1 MLVNTN
7 LRRFNMNGND
17 IAININLEKKMNF
30 LFNYKY
36 ILFLSY
42 FFIFACSSVD
52 SEDKLAENNKKN
64 VLKKEVQENSK
75 GIVLIDDNGKLG
87 DLFKSGNNEIG
98 SVNKFLWQAS
108 LEVLS
113 FLPISSADPFSGIIV
128 FGKSKAPGS
137 SQSYDATVY
146 ISDPALDARSLSV
159 TVRSSNG
166 TISSAAKR
174 EIESAILSRARQLR
188 LKELDL

>member
-1 MLVNTN
+1 MNYLFKFKSLLIICFILQACSTAEKTDIDKTDEEKVNTVN
-7 LRRFNMNGND
+7 TVKTD
-17 IAININLEKKMNF
+17 QTKK
-30 LFNYKY
+30 
-36 ILFLSY
+36 
-42 FFIFACSSVD
+42 
-52 SEDKLAENNKKN
+52 
-64 VLKKEVQENSK
+64 K

-87 DLFKSGNNEIG
+87 DIFKSGGDEIG
-98 SVNKFLWQAS
+98 SVNKYLWQAS
-108 LEVLS
+108 IEVMS

-128 FGKSKAPGS
+128 FGRGKAPGS
-137 SQSYDATVY
+137 SQFYDATVY

-159 TVRSSNG
+159 TVRSSDG

>member
-1 MLVNTN
+1 
-7 LRRFNMNGND
+7 MNYLFKVKSLLLLC
-17 IAININLEKKMNF
+17 AILQ
-30 LFNYKY
+30 
-36 ILFLSY
+36 
-42 FFIFACSSVD
+42 ACSTAEKTD
-52 SEDKLAENNKKN
+52 IDKAEVENVTSNSTDQAKK
-64 VLKKEVQENSK
+64 K

-87 DLFKSGNNEIG
+87 DLFKSGGDEIG
-98 SVNKFLWQAS
+98 SVNKYLWQAS
-108 LEVLS
+108 IEVLN
-113 FLPISSADPFSGIIV
+113 FLPINSADPFSGIIV
-128 FGKSKAPGS
+128 FGKGKAPGS

>member
-1 MLVNTN
+1 
-7 LRRFNMNGND
+7 MNYLFKFKPLLLLC
-17 IAININLEKKMNF
+17 AILQ
-30 LFNYKY
+30 
-36 ILFLSY
+36 
-42 FFIFACSSVD
+42 ACSSAEKTD
-52 SEDKLAENNKKN
+52 IDKADAEKVTSTSTDQVKK
-64 VLKKEVQENSK
+64 K

-87 DLFKSGNNEIG
+87 DLFRSGGDEIG
-98 SVNKFLWQAS
+98 SVNKYLWQAS
-108 LEVLS
+108 IEVLN
-113 FLPISSADPFSGIIV
+113 FLPINSADPFSGIIV
-128 FGKSKAPGS
+128 FGKGKAPGA
-137 SQSYDATVY
+137 SQFYDATVY

>member
-1 MLVNTN
+1 
-7 LRRFNMNGND
+7 MNY
-17 IAININLEKKMNF
+17 
-30 LFNYKY
+30 LFKFKSLLLLCL
-36 ILFLSY
+36 ILQ
-42 FFIFACSSVD
+42 ACSTAEKTD
-52 SEDKLAENNKKN
+52 IDKSDVEKVTSTSTDQVKK
-64 VLKKEVQENSK
+64 K

-87 DLFKSGNNEIG
+87 DLFKSGGDEIG
-98 SVNKFLWQAS
+98 SVNKYLWQAS
-108 LEVLS
+108 IEVLN
-113 FLPISSADPFSGIIV
+113 FLPINSADPFSGIIV
-128 FGKSKAPGS
+128 FGKGKAPGS

>member
-1 MLVNTN
+1 MNN
-7 LRRFNMNGND
+7 LSKCMSLLLICIVLQACSTAEKTD
-17 IAININLEKKMNF
+17 INNADEKKVT
-30 LFNYKY
+30 
-36 ILFLSY
+36 STTT
-42 FFIFACSSVD
+42 D
-52 SEDKLAENNKKN
+52 QTKK
-64 VLKKEVQENSK
+64 K

-87 DLFKSGNNEIG
+87 DLFISGKDEIG
-98 SVNKFLWQAS
+98 SVNKYLWQAS

-113 FLPISSADPFSGIIV
+113 FLPINSADPFSGIIV
-128 FGKSKAPGS
+128 FSKGKAPGS

-166 TISSAAKR
+166 TVSSEAKR

>member
-1 MLVNTN
+1 MSYLFKCKYFLLVCV
-7 LRRFNMNGND
+7 
-17 IAININLEKKMNF
+17 
-30 LFNYKY
+30 
-36 ILFLSY
+36 ILQ
-42 FFIFACSSVD
+42 ACSAVEKTDTDKTDEESVTSSTTD
-52 SEDKLAENNKKN
+52 QSMK
-64 VLKKEVQENSK
+64 K

-87 DLFKSGNNEIG
+87 DLFKSGGDEIG
-98 SVNKFLWQAS
+98 YVNKYLWQAS
-108 LEVLS
+108 IEVLN
-113 FLPISSADPFSGIIV
+113 FLPINSADPFSGIIV
-128 FGKSKAPGS
+128 FGKGKAPGS
-137 SQSYDATVY
+137 SQAYDATVY

>member
-1 MLVNTN
+1 
-7 LRRFNMNGND
+7 MNY
-17 IAININLEKKMNF
+17 
-30 LFNYKY
+30 LFKCKSLLLLCF
-36 ILFLSY
+36 ILQ
-42 FFIFACSSVD
+42 ACSSA
-52 SEDKLAENNKKN
+52 DKADIDNAGDEKITSSTTNQTKK
-64 VLKKEVQENSK
+64 K
-75 GIVLIDDNGKLG
+75 GIVSLDDNGKLG
-87 DLFKSGNNEIG
+87 DLFKSDSDEIG
-98 SVNKFLWQAS
+98 SVNKYLWQAS
-108 LEVLS
+108 IEVMS
-113 FLPISSADPFSGIIV
+113 FLPINSADPFSGIIV
-128 FGKSKAPGS
+128 FGKGKAPGS

>member
-1 MLVNTN
+1 
-7 LRRFNMNGND
+7 MNY
-17 IAININLEKKMNF
+17 LLKCKFF
-30 LFNYKY
+30 LL
-36 ILFLSY
+36 ICVFLQ
-42 FFIFACSSVD
+42 ACSTA
-52 SEDKLAENNKKN
+52 DKTDTNKADEEK
-64 VLKKEVQENSK
+64 VTSITTDQTKKK
-75 GIVLIDDNGKLG
+75 GIVLLDDNGKLG
-87 DLFKSGNNEIG
+87 DFFKSGSDEIG
-98 SVNKFLWQAS
+98 SVNKYLWQAS

-113 FLPISSADPFSGIIV
+113 FLPITSADPFSGIIV
-128 FGKSKAPGS
+128 FGKGKAPGS

-166 TISSAAKR
+166 TVSSEAKR

>member
-1 MLVNTN
+1 
-7 LRRFNMNGND
+7 MNY
-17 IAININLEKKMNF
+17 
-30 LFNYKY
+30 LFKFKSLLLLCV
-36 ILFLSY
+36 ILQ
-42 FFIFACSSVD
+42 ACSTAEKTD
-52 SEDKLAENNKKN
+52 IDKADEEKVTSTSTDQVKK
-64 VLKKEVQENSK
+64 K

-87 DLFKSGNNEIG
+87 DLFKSGGDEIG
-98 SVNKFLWQAS
+98 SVNKYLWQAS
-108 LEVLS
+108 IEVLN
-113 FLPISSADPFSGIIV
+113 FLPINSADPFSGIIV
-128 FGKSKAPGS
+128 FGKGKAPGA
-137 SQSYDATVY
+137 SQFYDATVY

>member
-1 MLVNTN
+1 
-7 LRRFNMNGND
+7 MNYLFK
-17 IAININLEKKMNF
+17 IKAILLLCIF
-30 LFNYKY
+30 LQ
-36 ILFLSY
+36 
-42 FFIFACSSVD
+42 ACSIVD
-52 SEDKLAENNKKN
+52 KADKNEASDETVISSTSDQTKK
-64 VLKKEVQENSK
+64 K

-87 DLFKSGNNEIG
+87 DLFKSGGDEIG
-98 SVNKFLWQAS
+98 SVNKYLWQAS
-108 LEVLS
+108 IEVLN
-113 FLPISSADPFSGIIV
+113 FLPINSADPFSGIIV
-128 FGKSKAPGS
+128 FGKGKAPGS
-137 SQSYDATVY
+137 LQSYDATVY